1 MFRKL
6 RRWRLIS
13 YSMSRWEKEGED
25 GGATQKERGRGKDLE
40 RGGEGRK

>member
-13 YSMSRWEKEGED
+13 YSMSGWEKKRED
-25 GGATQKERGRGKDLE
+25 EKDRERGKDLRE
-40 RGGEGRK
+40 SDRKREVM